1 MSLGLVKSAQDL
13 VASALGLA
21 RTRLDLLST
30 ELQELLARL
39 VVLMIASVTAILL
52 GALALGF
59 AATALVLAVP
69 PEQRVWASAGVALLF
84 LAAAVLIAWQV
95 RRDAKARPFA
105 ASIAE
110 LERDVAALK
119 AGE

>member
-1 MSLGLVKSAQDL
+1 MNLGLVKSAQDL

-30 ELQELLARL
+30 ELQELLTRL

-59 AATALVLAVP
+59 AATALLIAVP
-69 PEQRVWASAGVALLF
+69 PEQRVWVAGGAAFVFFAAALF
-84 LAAAVLIAWQV
+84 LAWQV
-95 RRDAKARPFA
+95 RREAKARPFA

-110 LERDVAALK
+110 LERDAAALK
-119 AGE
+119 PGE